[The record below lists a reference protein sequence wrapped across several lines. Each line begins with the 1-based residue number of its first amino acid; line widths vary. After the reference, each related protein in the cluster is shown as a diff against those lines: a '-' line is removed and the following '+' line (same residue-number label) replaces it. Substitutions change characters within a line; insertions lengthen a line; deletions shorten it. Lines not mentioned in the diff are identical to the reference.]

1 MVINQGMAG
10 AMKSVLPTVIV
21 LVFIV
26 IFPYACAGYIG
37 IAMSAVGMLSFV
49 ASTVTV
55 DSYGPIA
62 DNAGGITEM
71 AKLGDDVRE
80 ITDTLD
86 AVGNTTAAIGKG
98 LAIGAASSTTIGM
111 MIAYVYIFNPPT
123 ANITLNVINPF
134 VFSGALIGS
143 AITYFF
149 SGMLI
154 EAVANLA
161 DKMVQEVRRQFAEI
175 FGLREGTAL
184 PDYNKCVGIAAVD
197 AIAEMKLPAI
207 IAIILPV
214 VSGFIMGA
222 EFVGGILI
230 GSILSSIML
239 AVFCGNSGG
248 AWDNAKKMVEA
259 LGRKGYPEH
268 IATVVGD
275 TVGDS
280 LKDTVGPS
288 LDIFIKI
295 MSTVAILFAPI
306 FSNYNL
312 ISLISKL

>member
-1 MVINQGMAG
+1 M
-10 AMKSVLPTVIV
+10 T
-21 LVFIV
+21 
-26 IFPYACAGYIG
+26 Y
-37 IAMSAVGMLSFV
+37 LSITLFV
-49 ASTVTV
+49 A
-55 DSYGPIA
+55 I
-62 DNAGGITEM
+62 
-71 AKLGDDVRE
+71 
-80 ITDTLD
+80 
-86 AVGNTTAAIGKG
+86 AAICY
-98 LAIGAASSTTIGM
+98 AIRNYAYLNKLPEGTSE
-111 MIAYVYIFNPPT
+111 MIQI
-123 ANITLNVINPF
+123 ANSI
-134 VFSGALIGS
+134 
-143 AITYFF
+143 
-149 SGMLI
+149 
-154 EAVANLA
+154 
-161 DKMVQEVRRQFAEI
+161 
-175 FGLREGTAL
+175 REGTAL

-222 EFVGGILI
+222 EFVGDILI